1 MPSDAGD
8 SSSLP
13 SLALRGVWK
22 HYRRGEEDI
31 QAAADVSLELRAGS
45 FTCILGPSGG
55 GKSTLLHLMGGM
67 DRPDEG
73 EILVFGRDITHLKSD
88 QLSAYRRS
96 DVGFVFQSFHLLPTM
111 TAAENVELPL
121 AIAGVSLAK
130 RREQARAL
138 LARVGLLD
146 RAGHRPH
153 QLSGGQAQRVAV
165 ARALAADPQIVL
177 ADEPTGNLDSQSGLE
192 IMQLLKS
199 IAHEDGRTVVVV
211 THNEEFIPFADR
223 VVRIRDGRI
232 HSDDVRTTVSA
243 AASAGR
249 EAGAA
254 SSVRFGTL
262 ARMALSAI
270 RRRLGRATLTGLG
283 IAVGVAA
290 TVLLMGLGSG
300 LESGVVAG
308 LTSFGPLTSIT
319 VSPQRVSGTTSPFAP
334 NTAAGPTTPITPRSL
349 SKFAALPGARG
360 AYASVMFLATLRAGG
375 VNTMTSILNLPPVQL
390 SSVSGLR
397 PTLEAGAWPAGN
409 GILVSSADAKAL
421 LGGKKPNPDKLIGRT
436 ISIQPEGMSG
446 GVFGGGTGLVMP
458 PRRLPFVKLRV
469 TGIVTA
475 NGANYIPYTLA
486 ISWVRQVSGSTS
498 VTYPGATVIGRTI
511 TDVGPLAA
519 RIGKMGYGTTTVKQ
533 ILKSITSSFSA
544 IEAGLGVIGG
554 IALVVAGLMISVIM
568 SMSVLE
574 RRREIG
580 ILRAVGARRKDIARL
595 FLTEVGSIGVGGGLV
610 GLGLGAAAGE
620 VINAVISRH
629 ASFHGGIFHLPAW
642 LLILGLVFGAAV
654 SLIAGWIPAARA
666 ARLDPVTALHSE

>member
-1 MPSDAGD
+1 MPSEVDNSAT
-8 SSSLP
+8 LP

-22 HYRRGEEDI
+22 HYQRGAEDI
-31 QAAADVSLELRAGS
+31 QAAADVSLELWAGS

-73 EILVFGRDITHLKSD
+73 EILVFGRAITRLKSD

-121 AIAGVSLAK
+121 AIAGVPLAE
-130 RREQARAL
+130 RRERAKTL

-146 RAGHRPH
+146 RADHRPH

-192 IMQLLKS
+192 IMQLLGT

-232 HSDDVRTTVSA
+232 HADDVRNVSVDN
-243 AASAGR
+243 SAVHESR
-249 EAGAA
+249 VAH
-254 SSVRFGTL
+254 SVRFGTL
-262 ARMALSAI
+262 ARMALSAV
-270 RRRLGRATLTGLG
+270 RRRMGRAILTGLG
-283 IAVGVAA
+283 IAVGVAS

-319 VSPQRVSGTTSPFAP
+319 VSPQRVSGTSSPFAP

-360 AYASVMFLATLRAGG
+360 AYASVMFMATLREGG
-375 VNTMTSILNLPPVQL
+375 SNTMATILNLPPARL
-390 SSVSGLR
+390 ASVSGLR
-397 PTLEAGAWPAGN
+397 PTLGAGAWPAGK
-409 GILVSSADAKAL
+409 GILVSSVYAKAL
-421 LGGKKPNPDKLIGRT
+421 LGGKKSNPDKLIGRT
-436 ISIQPEGMSG
+436 ISIRPEGMSG
-446 GVFGGGTGLVMP
+446 GVFGGGTGLVTP
-458 PRRLPFVKLRV
+458 PRRLPFVTLRV
-469 TGIVTA
+469 TGIVTG
-475 NGANYIPYTLA
+475 NGANYVPYTLA
-486 ISWVRQVSGSTS
+486 VAWVKEVSGSTN
-498 VTYPGATVIGRTI
+498 VTYPGATVIGQTI
-511 TDVGPLAA
+511 TDVAPLAK

-533 ILKSITSSFSA
+533 ILQSITSSFSA

-595 FLTEVGSIGVGGGLV
+595 FLTEVATIGVGGGIV

-620 VINAVISRH
+620 VINAVVSRN
-629 ASFHGGIFHLPAW
+629 ANFHSGIFHLPLW
-642 LLILGLVFGAAV
+642 LLILGLGFGAAV

>member
-1 MPSDAGD
+1 MPSDAAN
-8 SSSLP
+8 SSPLP
-13 SLALRGVWK
+13 SLALRSVWK

-121 AIAGVSLAK
+121 AIAGVSLAR
-130 RREQARAL
+130 RRERAKAL

-223 VVRIRDGRI
+223 VVRIRDGRV
-232 HSDDVRTTVSA
+232 HSDDVRTVSA
-243 AASAGR
+243 AASAGH
-249 EAGAA
+249 EARAA

-262 ARMALSAI
+262 ARMALSAV

-334 NTAAGPTTPITPRSL
+334 NTAAGRTTPITPRSL
-349 SKFAALPGARG
+349 GKFAALPGARG
-360 AYASVMFLATLRAGG
+360 AYASVMFLTTLRAGG
-375 VNTMTSILNLPPVQL
+375 SNTMATILNLPPARL

-397 PTLEAGAWPAGN
+397 PTLGAGAWPAGN

-436 ISIQPEGMSG
+436 VAVRPEGMSG

-458 PRRLPFVKLRV
+458 PRRLPFATLRV
-469 TGIVTA
+469 TGIVTG

-486 ISWVRQVSGSTS
+486 LSWVRQVSGSTS

-580 ILRAVGARRKDIARL
+580 ILRAVGARRRDIARL

-620 VINAVISRH
+620 VINAVVSRN

-666 ARLDPVTALHSE
+666 ARLDPVTALHAE

>member
-1 MPSDAGD
+1 MPSEVLN
-8 SSSLP
+8 SSSRP

-31 QAAADVSLELRAGS
+31 QAAADISLELRAGS

-73 EILVFGRDITHLKSD
+73 EILVFGRDITRLKSD

-96 DVGFVFQSFHLLPTM
+96 DVGFVFQSFHLLPTL

-130 RREQARAL
+130 RRERAKTL

-146 RAGHRPH
+146 RSGHRPH

-165 ARALAADPQIVL
+165 ARALAADPKIVL

-192 IMQLLKS
+192 IMQLLGS

-223 VVRIRDGRI
+223 VVRIRDGRV
-232 HSDDVRTTVSA
+232 HSDDVRKAAADVSA
-243 AASAGR
+243 EH

-254 SSVRFGTL
+254 RSVQFGTL
-262 ARMALSAI
+262 ARMALSAV
-270 RRRLGRATLTGLG
+270 RRRIGRAILTGLG

-349 SKFAALPGARG
+349 REFAALPGARG
-360 AYASVMFLATLRAGG
+360 AYASVMFLATLRVGG
-375 VNTMTSILNLPPVQL
+375 SSTLSSILNLPPSRL
-390 SSVSGLR
+390 ASVSGLR
-397 PTLEAGAWPAGN
+397 PTLEAGAWPTGS
-409 GILVSSADAKAL
+409 GILVSAADAKAL

-436 ISIQPEGMSG
+436 ISIRPEGMSG
-446 GVFGGGTGLVMP
+446 GVFGGGTGLIMP
-458 PRRLPFVKLRV
+458 PRRLPFVTLRV

-486 ISWVRQVSGSTS
+486 TAWVKQVSGSAS
-498 VTYPGATVIGRTI
+498 ITYPGATVIGKTI
-511 TDVGPLAA
+511 TDVAPLAK
-519 RIGKMGYGTTTVKQ
+519 RIGKMGYGTTTVEQ
-533 ILKSITSSFSA
+533 ILQSITSSFSA
-544 IEAGLGVIGG
+544 IEAGLGIIGG

-595 FLTEVGSIGVGGGLV
+595 FLTEVGTIGIGGGLV
-610 GLGLGAAAGE
+610 GLGLGAGAGE
-620 VINAVISRH
+620 VINAVISKN
-629 ASFHGGIFHLPAW
+629 ASFHGGIFHLPLW
-642 LLILGLVFGAAV
+642 LLVLGLVFGAAV

-666 ARLDPVTALHSE
+666 ARLNPVIALHSE